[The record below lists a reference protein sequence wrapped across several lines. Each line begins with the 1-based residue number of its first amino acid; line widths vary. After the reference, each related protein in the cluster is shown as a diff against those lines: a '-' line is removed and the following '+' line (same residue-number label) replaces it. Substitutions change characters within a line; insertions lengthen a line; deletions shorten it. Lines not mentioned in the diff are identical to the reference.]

1 MKYLVIPPYLRIRLS
16 VFRFRFVYIYIY
28 IGELVGRTREFGG
41 KLFEDERVDARKG
54 GGRERDTKGE
64 TKRGRGKNL
73 GEG

>member
-1 MKYLVIPPYLRIRLS
+1 MLFLLICA
-16 VFRFRFVYIYIY
+16 FVCPCFALDLYIYIY

-54 GGRERDTKGE
+54 GGREGDTKGE